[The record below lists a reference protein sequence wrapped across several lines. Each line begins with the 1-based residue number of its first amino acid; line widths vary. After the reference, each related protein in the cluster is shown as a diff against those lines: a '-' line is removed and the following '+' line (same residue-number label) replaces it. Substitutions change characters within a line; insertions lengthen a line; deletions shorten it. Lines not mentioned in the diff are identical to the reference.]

1 MADVVNPRPINM
13 CKFHRAFMV
22 NPAPL
27 MDRKLICAGI
37 LSMNRE
43 VLSVADKI
51 VSVVN
56 GPVLSGGLFD
66 PIIQR
71 RS

>member
-1 MADVVNPRPINM
+1 
-13 CKFHRAFMV
+13 MV

-66 PIIQR
+66 PISNGEAEQAIGASPGSR
-71 RS
+71 A